1 MTNLTREALLKRP
14 FNDKKNYPYGF
25 ARSGDFSIKE
35 AKILAENGSM
45 IAALVDGKLAPT
57 TEQDVRFLEV
67 AHGQI
72 EPESPEEKVWLKYQ
86 KRINRPKAAS
96 IYGSKKLA
104 LMDADDDD
112 SGGGSDDGDIVLE
125 DD

>member
-35 AKILAENGSM
+35 AKILAENGSI
-45 IAALVDGKLAPT
+45 IAALVDGKLVPT

-104 LMDADDDD
+104 LVDADGDD
-112 SGGGSDDGDIVLE
+112 SGGGADDNDIVLE